1 MIIRNSYLL
10 NFRNFDNLNIQFS
23 PNTNIIIGNN
33 AEGKTNILEAIY
45 YSAKGKSFRS
55 AKELDLI
62 KFDKSNSYIRTD
74 IESNGIQEKIELKLS
89 KDKKKQIRINEDLID
104 TMKELRTFF
113 DIVIF
118 TPDDLKIVKESKS
131 LRRNFIDE
139 IITGLIPSYNNL
151 IVKYNNILN
160 QRNYLLKYGKK
171 QKYFKEQVIA
181 ATNQLVAEGTTIIKM
196 RYKYIRLLN
205 TIGKKIHS
213 EITADTEE
221 LSLHYNEEYFK
232 NGNENI
238 QKSLYNM
245 TMENID
251 KDLEVGF
258 TTVGC
263 HRDDIEI
270 CINNKN
276 SRVFASQGQQRTIIL
291 SLKIA
296 QIKLYKDL
304 KEIKPVILLDDV
316 FSELDI
322 NRIKYLLDVIKD
334 YQSIITTTNF
344 DFIDLMKDKF
354 YRSFILEN
362 RSIRIKD
369 SLNERI

>member
-1 MIIRNSYLL
+1 MIIKNSYLL
-10 NFRNFDNLNIQFS
+10 NFRNFDNLNIEFS
-23 PNTNIIIGNN
+23 PKTNIIIGNN

-55 AKELDLI
+55 IKEVDLI
-62 KFDKSNSYIRTD
+62 KFGKNNSYIRTD
-74 IESNGIQEKIELKLS
+74 IESNGINEKIELKLS
-89 KDKKKQIRINEDLID
+89 QDRKKQIRINEDLID

-151 IVKYNNILN
+151 IIKYNNILN
-160 QRNYLLKYGKK
+160 QRNYLLKYGKN
-171 QKYFKEQVIA
+171 QKFYKEQIIA
-181 ATNQLVAEGTTIIKM
+181 VTNQLVAEGTTIIKM
-196 RYKYIRLLN
+196 RYKYINILN
-205 TIGKKIHS
+205 KLGKKIHN
-213 EITADTEE
+213 EITGNLEE
-221 LSLHYNEEYFK
+221 LSLEYNSEYFK

-238 QKSLYNM
+238 QKTLFDM
-245 TMENID
+245 TMKNID
-251 KDLEVGF
+251 KDMEIGF

-263 HRDDIEI
+263 HRDDVEI
-270 CINNKN
+270 NINNKN

-291 SLKIA
+291 SLKLA

-304 KEIKPVILLDDV
+304 KELKPVILLDDV

-322 NRIKYLLDVIKD
+322 NRIKYLLDAISD

-344 DFIDLMKDKF
+344 DFGDLMKEKN
-354 YRSFILEN
+354 YRSFILKDK
-362 RSIRIKD
+362 SIRIRD
-369 SLNERI
+369 SF